1 MEDLLYFVQY
11 SYLQTGTDPEET
23 ILAAFKL
30 FDINATGVVNK
41 DE

>member
-1 MEDLLYFVQY
+1 MVLRLSETIRVPI
-11 SYLQTGTDPEET
+11 GTDPEET

-30 FDINATGVVNK
+30 FDPNATGFVNK